1 MAHQIVDVTE
11 SIGCW
16 HCGADTKMFLQC
28 FNTHFGEELQYYECT
43 KCRFTL
49 DVSFV
54 KEYGP
59 KPYHP
64 NGTAA

>member
-11 SIGCW
+11 SISCW

-54 KEYGP
+54 K
-59 KPYHP
+59 
-64 NGTAA
+64 